1 MSPRIVLQL
10 IASIQANEI
19 FKMINIDFEIMILA
33 SNQSILSIKLIEFR

>member
-1 MSPRIVLQL
+1 MSP